1 MRDRLIEIVKESLV
15 KNIDYTHSLAENI
28 TDDLLANGVIVL
40 PCKVGETVYADIIH
54 RRNGDF
60 IDECEVKFIE
70 FDTDWDEPLF
80 TIICRERA
88 TYRTYWASEF
98 GKEFFKEP
106 RFAEK
111 KPSKKK
117 GAQE

>member
-1 MRDRLIEIVKESLV
+1 MRDRLIELIKEGNGGYEFNGLGRIV
-15 KNIDYTHSLAENI
+15 DH
-28 TDDLLANGVIVL
+28 LLAAGVIVL
-40 PCKVGETVYADIIH
+40 PCKIGETVYADIIH

-106 RFAEK
+106 KFAEK

-117 GAQE
+117 GVQG

>member
-1 MRDRLIEIVKESLV
+1 MRDKLIEILLEREAVKDANAYDRAESLA
-15 KNIDYTHSLAENI
+15 DF
-28 TDDLLANGVIVL
+28 LLEKGVIVL

-70 FDTDWDEPLF
+70 FDTDWSEPLF
-80 TIICRERA
+80 TIICRDKA

-117 GAQE
+117 GAQG